1 MNASFFSNLFW
12 KIGKWTFINVHFLKK
27 SFRFEKNIDFV
38 TQSIMLTIT
47 FLSLKFCYDNFFLF
61 FGHFWK
67 AAANPADL
75 LMSTNKKM
83 PKNARKYYIKN
94 MLPNMLTND
103 GICVLGFVTIAHFT
117 NYY

>member
-12 KIGKWTFINVHFLKK
+12 KNEKWTFINVHFPKK
-27 SFRFEKNIDFV
+27 VFRFEKNIDFV

-83 PKNARKYYIKN
+83 PKNHRKIFYKN
-94 MLPNMLTND
+94 MSPNMLTNE
-103 GICVLGFVTIAHFT
+103 GM
-117 NYY
+117 